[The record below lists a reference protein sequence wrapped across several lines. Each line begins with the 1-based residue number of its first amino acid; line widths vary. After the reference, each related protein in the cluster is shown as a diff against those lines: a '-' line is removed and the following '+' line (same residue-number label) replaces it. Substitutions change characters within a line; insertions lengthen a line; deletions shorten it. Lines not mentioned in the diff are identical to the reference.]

1 MPFLYDNHNKKFRSS
16 KISPLFA
23 VLDTNGRVW
32 YKISMRNEQLPLFPP
47 SGAKHEQREST
58 PISTSVAPSA
68 TSSLAAAIGAYH
80 EQMLRLGLSPYTVQ
94 AFGGDLNLFRKHVG
108 SNLALNEITTEVINQ
123 FLNWLRYERGVPCK
137 PKSYQRRLTTLKVF
151 FGWLKHIQVIAD
163 DPAAAI
169 PHQPVSSPL
178 PDVLYADQV
187 AKLLEAARAMLD
199 AEKSDARPYLLV
211 NLLLATG
218 IKKSETMALRMAD
231 IDASDPKQGV
241 LYIRYGDAKKRHKER
256 KLKLSPEF
264 CAELPRYIEQYQPK
278 AHLFECTARNLEYI
292 LADLAKA
299 TGLGDTV
306 SFESLRWTCAV
317 QDFLKGIPDDHIRQ
331 KLGLST
337 ITWEDAGE
345 RLRRLAGKAL

>member
-1 MPFLYDNHNKKFRSS
+1 MTSTIKKAVFL
-16 KISPLFA
+16 KILANFA
-23 VLDTNGRVW
+23 LLDTNCGMW
-32 YKISMRNEQLPLFPP
+32 YKISMRSEQLPLFPS
-47 SGAKHEQREST
+47 SGAKPEPREST
-58 PISTSVAPSA
+58 PITSNAPL
-68 TSSLAAAIGAYH
+68 TPFSSLAAAIGAYH
-80 EQMLRLGLSPYTVQ
+80 DQMLRQGLSPYTVQ

-108 SNLALNEITTEVINQ
+108 SNLALNEITTEVLNQ

-151 FGWLKHIQVIAD
+151 FAWLKHIQVIAD

-169 PHQPVSSPL
+169 AHQPVTSPL

-187 AKLLEAARAMLD
+187 AKLLQAARGMLD
-199 AEKSDARPYLLV
+199 AEKTDARPYLLV
-211 NLLLATG
+211 TLLLATG
-218 IKKSETMALRMAD
+218 IKKSETMALRMTD
-231 IDASDPKQGV
+231 IDASNPTQGV
-241 LYIRYGDAKKRHKER
+241 LYIRYDDAKKRHKER

-264 CAELPRYIEQYQPK
+264 CGVLPRYVEQYQPK
-278 AHLFECTARNLEYI
+278 SHLFECTARNLEYI
-292 LADLAKA
+292 LADLAKL

-317 QDFLKGIPDDHIRQ
+317 QDFQNGIPDDHIRQ

-345 RLRRLAGKAL
+345 RLKRLAGKAL